1 MAEENYQLYISR
13 IPKENRY
20 MLQRKLDF
28 QHGGV
33 EKHLNKIADAFVN
46 WNENL
51 ADLMGLTRIERDD
64 ILTVYANRPIL
75 QRYIS

>member
-1 MAEENYQLYISR
+1 MAEKDYQRYISR

-20 MLQRKLDF
+20 MLNEKLDF

-33 EKHLNKIADAFVN
+33 EKHLNKIADAFVD
-46 WNENL
+46 WNNNL
-51 ADLMGLTRIERDD
+51 AVLMGLTRIERDD
-64 ILTVYANRPIL
+64 ILTVYANNPTL